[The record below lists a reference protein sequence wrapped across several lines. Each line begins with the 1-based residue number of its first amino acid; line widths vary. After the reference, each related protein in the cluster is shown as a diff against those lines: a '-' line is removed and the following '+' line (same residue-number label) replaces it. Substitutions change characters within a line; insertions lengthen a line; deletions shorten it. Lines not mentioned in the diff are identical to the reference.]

1 MTVSPPMALLC
12 ELTYRCPLR
21 CAYCSNPLDH
31 ARYRDELDAD
41 TWRRVARE
49 AAALGVFH
57 LHLSGGEPLLRAD
70 LEDIA
75 REGRDA
81 GLYVNLITSAWG
93 ATRERIRA
101 LSDAG
106 VDHVQVSFQDTLEA
120 EADAVAGARVHAHKL
135 DAARMVRDAGMEL
148 SLNVVLHRGNVAR
161 TAELIALA
169 ESLGAQRIEL
179 ANTQYHGSALA
190 HREALLPSRAQLA
203 ESYAVA
209 REAQSRLAGRLDIL
223 YVVPDWFADAP
234 RPCMDGWGRRFM
246 TVIPNGVALPCP
258 GAHDL
263 PGMAMDSVRDRALGD
278 IWCEGADFER
288 FRGTAWMKDP
298 CASCDQRE
306 RDWGGCRCQAFALTG
321 DVSATDPACPKSP
334 HHAVIR
340 EARESGRDA
349 SERLYRIDA
358 RRERAR

>member
-190 HREALLPSRAQLA
+190 HREALLPSREQLA

-223 YVVPDWFADAP
+223 YVVPDWFADAHP
-234 RPCMDGWGRRFM
+234 
-246 TVIPNGVALPCP
+246 VL
-258 GAHDL
+258 
-263 PGMAMDSVRDRALGD
+263 
-278 IWCEGADFER
+278 
-288 FRGTAWMKDP
+288 
-298 CASCDQRE
+298 RE
-306 RDWGGCRCQAFALTG
+306 
-321 DVSATDPACPKSP
+321 
-334 HHAVIR
+334 
-340 EARESGRDA
+340 
-349 SERLYRIDA
+349 
-358 RRERAR
+358 